1 MTTLP
6 RLQIGDRVRIV
17 YSTGP
22 VTIDQY
28 GTIQRAFRLS
38 DLYDVIV
45 DGHTDPCILVH
56 QDLVLETPAPALIP
70 DRVTK

>member
-6 RLQIGDRVRIV
+6 LLHTGDRVRIV

-28 GTIQRAFRLS
+28 GTIQRTFLLS
-38 DLYDVIV
+38 DLYDVMV
-45 DGHTDPCILVH
+45 DGQADPCIVVH
-56 QDLVLETPAPALIP
+56 QDLVFEVPAPALIL

>member
-6 RLQIGDRVRIV
+6 RLHTGERVRIV

-28 GTIQRAFRLS
+28 GTIQRTFRLS
-38 DLYDVIV
+38 DLYDVMV
-45 DGHTDPCILVH
+45 DGQTDPCIVVH
-56 QDLVLETPAPALIP
+56 QDLVLEAPAPALIP
-70 DRVTK
+70 DRATN